1 METLTTYWEVIG
13 NPNSFVEYDL
23 PTQETLLDNN
33 TQFFPGVIVIIFQHK
48 MQVVICIISS
58 QLFNL
63 NTKCPRSTKAMVKPL
78 KTSPQHTITIAAL
91 NLYQVMCVTKAGI
104 TARGFAFIQ
113 ECSRRQESEIRPIC
127 FNSIVAHVIELRSVE
142 FFLYPKVT
150 SNQQNF

>member
-1 METLTTYWEVIG
+1 MIVVAWCEIKRILCAVCSTPYCEVVG

-33 TQFFPGVIVIIFQHK
+33 THFFPGRTVIIFQHK

-63 NTKCPRSTKAMVKPL
+63 NTSAHALQRPWWSPWN
-78 KTSPQHTITIAAL
+78 PQHAITIAAL
-91 NLYQVMCVTKAGI
+91 NLYQGLCIIKARI

-113 ECSRRQESEIRPIC
+113 ECSRRWDG
-127 FNSIVAHVIELRSVE
+127 
-142 FFLYPKVT
+142 KVKCERFALT
-150 SNQQNF
+150 QLLLMWCNWDP